1 MNSSPW
7 KRLLAYPEIG
17 LGIIMVLMFAGTA
30 AFSRSAAFGDGAE
43 RNLFLNPDNLHQI
56 VRESSYFV
64 IMAVGATLVLVS
76 GGVDLSIGSIYCL
89 SAVVAAYF
97 MSATTY
103 AGQAP
108 RFPEDELR
116 WIAEGKL
123 PSAGA
128 RIVYGL
134 IAGLATGTICGLING
149 LLITWLKSP
158 PFLITLGTMLIFRCV
173 AFLITKGKTL
183 TSLPYAYVQE
193 FGQTTLPGGLN
204 VHVPIMLGIV
214 ALGWVLLSYS
224 VPGRM
229 ALAIGGNEEAARTA
243 GLPVQRIK
251 ILVYSI
257 EGMLGGLA
265 GVLYIAY
272 RGAISSNDGT
282 GYELNVIAAAVVGGA
297 SLSGGRGTAVGA
309 LLGALFL
316 QQIGNA
322 LFNLQIDQNFEKLVI
337 GLVIVAAAG
346 INRLRERVLGQ
357 S

>member
-1 MNSSPW
+1 MNSSLS

-17 LGIIMVLMFAGTA
+17 LGIVMVLMFIGTA
-30 AFSRSAAFGDGAE
+30 AFSRNAAFGGATAE

-56 VRESSYFV
+56 VREASYFV

-89 SAVVAAYF
+89 SAIVAAYF

-123 PSAGA
+123 PSASA
-128 RIVYGL
+128 RIFYGT
-134 IAGLATGTICGLING
+134 IAGLATGTICGVLNG

-158 PFLITLGTMLIFRCV
+158 PFLITLGTMLIFRCI
-173 AFLITKGKTL
+173 AFLITKGTTL
-183 TSLPYAYVQE
+183 TSLPAAYVQD
-193 FGQTTLPGGLN
+193 FGQKSLPAGLN
-204 VHVPIMLGIV
+204 VHVPIMLAIV
-214 ALGWVLLSYS
+214 ALGLIFLSYS

-229 ALAIGGNEEAARTA
+229 ALAVGGNEEAARTA
-243 GLPVQRIK
+243 GLPVQRVK
-251 ILVYSI
+251 ILVYAI
-257 EGMLGGLA
+257 AGMLGGVA
-265 GVLYIAY
+265 GLLYIAY

-322 LFNLQIDQNFEKLVI
+322 LFNLQINQNYEKLVI

-346 INRLRERVLGQ
+346 INRLRERALG